1 MKIFPIIEDR
11 YIHFDND
18 QNIVFFR
25 RVMRGN
31 LEEPKFQRKT
41 SHNVLSVRQ
50 LDKKDTPLDKRIPSK
65 GKPHLMKSLVTRSKI
80 HDRNSKYHK

>member
-1 MKIFPIIEDR
+1 
-11 YIHFDND
+11 
-18 QNIVFFR
+18 
-25 RVMRGN
+25 MRGN

-65 GKPHLMKSLVTRSKI
+65 GKPRLIKSLVSRSKI
-80 HDRNSKYHK
+80 DERNGKYCK